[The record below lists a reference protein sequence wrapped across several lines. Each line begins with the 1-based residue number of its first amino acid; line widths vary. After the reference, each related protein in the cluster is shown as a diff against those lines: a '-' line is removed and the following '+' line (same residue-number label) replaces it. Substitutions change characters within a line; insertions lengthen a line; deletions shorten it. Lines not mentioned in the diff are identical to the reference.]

1 MTSTTLRGNICLLIA
16 LLCLAAVPTNAQ
28 SRFDKWKFPARTT
41 KKGPNGL
48 EGVVDAT
55 GQWVAQPYFDHILFP
70 FRCYLGEARYKG
82 SDGYYIIDPNFNIV
96 GNRTY
101 PFTDITPYYV
111 TINDHP
117 NCYIINAQGQRISDY
132 YTEIEMWDYG
142 TDWDGELLFCRRK
155 DNGKWDI
162 LGADM
167 KRIGNGPVD
176 GDRRYGDRM
185 YDVWPYP
192 LRNNADGHNE
202 NIIGLIR
209 FVKDRHY
216 GLMNMAGE
224 VIVPPIY
231 ADIDNLYLDDDIY
244 TKTKYKGTQC
254 TPEQLERT
262 ALFTCETD
270 RGTIVVCDAMGQ
282 TVIPEQKRPKYMVKH
297 MAKNMVKYLGPYL
310 ARANDNDKLWQS
322 RITAPYYEFIA
333 RVDKCLITEVPKTAK
348 TQNLLAMAQADQAQK
363 DRLLAQQQRKEAA
376 ARQRQQAQ
384 ARANNRS
391 ASTQSNRRS
400 TAQAQTRRSTSQAS
414 AGIPHPAYGTL
425 PSSNSTYFYGKTGG
439 KAGEVSLNI
448 TGHSNGGCWIQLRAY
463 NIGIYAHNFGP
474 DNVKYESNYIVVG
487 GRFFQPGF
495 LNYTQGTYIDAPT
508 IKIAKDWS
516 HIIYIDLQGR
526 QSVYDR
532 PIAEAVYRQHEANV
546 NRYNAQHGLFE
557 HDKNYQRQEAEYN
570 NRRAQEMRSN
580 SPSGNT
586 QRRQSSTRRPANK
599 KMDVR
604 VDDPNYTGSTER
616 AWCEQCQK
624 WDIPHRHIKK

>member
-1 MTSTTLRGNICLLIA
+1 MTSTTLRGSFSLLIT
-16 LLCLAAVPTNAQ
+16 LLCLSAVPANAQ
-28 SRFDKWKFPARTT
+28 SRFDKWKFPTRTT
-41 KKGPNGL
+41 KKGANGL
-48 EGVVDAT
+48 EGVVDAS
-55 GQWVAQPYFDHILFP
+55 GQWVVQPYFDFLHFP
-70 FRCYLGEARYKG
+70 YRCYLGEAKYKG
-82 SDGYYIIDPNFNIV
+82 SDKYYVIDRNFNIV
-96 GNRTY
+96 GDGAY

-111 TINDHP
+111 IVRDYP
-117 NCYIINAQGQRISDY
+117 NCYAINARGQRISDI
-132 YTEIEMWDYG
+132 YTEIQRWDYG
-142 TDWDGELLFCRRK
+142 SDWEGELIFCRRK

-185 YDVWPYP
+185 YDVCPYTM
-192 LRNNADGHNE
+192 RNNADGHDE
-202 NIIGLIR
+202 KIIGLIR

-216 GLMNMAGE
+216 GLMNLAGE
-224 VIVPPIY
+224 IIVPPIY
-231 ADIDNLYLDDDIY
+231 ANIDNLYLDEDIY
-244 TKTKYKGTQC
+244 TKTKYKGAQC

-322 RITAPYYEFIA
+322 RVTAPYYEFIA

-348 TQNLLAMAQADQAQK
+348 TQNLLAMARADQAQK

-384 ARANNRS
+384 ARANSRS
-391 ASTQSNRRS
+391 TSTQTSRRS
-400 TAQAQTRRSTSQAS
+400 TAQAQTRRSTSQTS

-474 DNVKYESNYIVVG
+474 DNVKYEGDYIVVG

-516 HIIYIDLQGR
+516 HIIYIPLKGQ
-526 QSVYDR
+526 QQLYDR
-532 PIAEAVYRQHEANV
+532 PIAESVYRQHEANI

-557 HDKNYQRQEAEYN
+557 YDANHQRQEAEYN

-580 SPSGNT
+580 SPSSSGQQRKNT
-586 QRRQSSTRRPANK
+586 RKPAGK

-604 VDDPNYTGSTER
+604 VDDPNYTGNTER

>member
-1 MTSTTLRGNICLLIA
+1 MTSTSLRSSLCLLAAI
-16 LLCLAAVPTNAQ
+16 LCLTAVPTNAQ
-28 SRFDKWKFPARTT
+28 SRFDKWKFPTRTT

-55 GQWVAQPYFDHILFP
+55 GQWVAQPYFDHIHFP

-96 GNRTY
+96 GNGTY
-101 PFTDITPYYV
+101 PFTYITPYYV
-111 TINDHP
+111 IVRDYP
-117 NCYIINAQGQRISDY
+117 NCYAINARGQRISDI
-132 YTEIEMWDYG
+132 YTEIQRWDYG
-142 TDWDGELLFCRRK
+142 SDWDGELLFCRRK

-192 LRNNADGHNE
+192 LPNNADGHDE
-202 NIIGLIR
+202 EIIGLIR

-216 GLMNMAGE
+216 GLMNLAGE
-224 VIVPPIY
+224 IIVPPIY
-231 ADIDNLYLDDDIY
+231 ANIDNLYLDEDIY
-244 TKTKYKGTQC
+244 TKTKYKGAQC

-322 RITAPYYEFIA
+322 RITAPFYEFIA

-363 DRLLAQQQRKEAA
+363 DRLLAQQQRQEAA

-414 AGIPHPAYGTL
+414 ANIPHPAYGTL

-463 NIGIYAHNFGP
+463 NLGIYARNFGP
-474 DNVKYESNYIVVG
+474 DNVKYEGDYIVVG

-516 HIIYIDLQGR
+516 HIIYIPLKGQ
-526 QSVYDR
+526 QQLYDR
-532 PIAEAVYRQHEANV
+532 PIAESVYRQHEANI

-557 HDKNYQRQEAEYN
+557 YDANYQRQEAEYN

-580 SPSGNT
+580 SPSSSGQQRKNT
-586 QRRQSSTRRPANK
+586 RKPAGK

-604 VDDPNYTGSTER
+604 VDEPNYTGNTER

>member
-1 MTSTTLRGNICLLIA
+1 MTSTDLRRSLSLLIT
-16 LLCLAAVPTNAQ
+16 LLCLSAVTTNAQ
-28 SRFDKWKFPARTT
+28 SRFDKWKFPTCTT
-41 KKGPNGL
+41 KKGANGL
-48 EGVVDAT
+48 EGVVDAS
-55 GQWVAQPYFDHILFP
+55 GQWVVQPYFDRIFFP
-70 FRCYLGEARYKG
+70 YSCYLGEAKYKG
-82 SDGYYIIDPNFNIV
+82 SDKYYVIDRNFNIV
-96 GNRTY
+96 GNGPY

-111 TINDHP
+111 IVRDYP
-117 NCYIINAQGQRISDY
+117 NCYIINGRGQRISDF
-132 YTEIEMWDYG
+132 YTEIKRWDYG
-142 TDWDGELLFCRRK
+142 NDWEGELLFCQRK
-155 DNGKWDI
+155 DNGQWDI

-167 KRIGNGPVD
+167 QRIGNGPVE
-176 GDRRYGDRM
+176 GSRQYGNRM
-185 YDVWPYP
+185 CDISPYE
-192 LRNNADGHNE
+192 LHNNADGHDE
-202 NIIGLIR
+202 DIIGLIR
-209 FVKDRHY
+209 FAKDRHY
-216 GLMNMAGE
+216 GLMNLAGE
-224 VIVPPIY
+224 IIVPPVY
-231 ADIDNLYLDDDIY
+231 AEIDELCLDEDIY
-244 TKTKYKGTQC
+244 TRTKYKGAQC
-254 TPEQLERT
+254 TPEQIERT
-262 ALFTCETD
+262 ALFTCQTD
-270 RGTIVVCDAMGQ
+270 RGTIVVLDAMGQ

-297 MAKNMVKYLGPYL
+297 MEKNMAKYLGPYL
-310 ARANDNDKLWQS
+310 ARANDNDKLW
-322 RITAPYYEFIA
+322 RTRVTAPFYEFIA

-363 DRLLAQQQRKEAA
+363 ERLLAQQQRKEAA

-384 ARANNRS
+384 ARASSRS
-391 ASTQSNRRS
+391 SATQGTRRS
-400 TAQAQTRRSTSQAS
+400 TAQTQARRSTSQTS
-414 AGIPHPAYGTL
+414 TSIPHPAYGTL
-425 PSSNSTYFYGKTGG
+425 PSSNSTYFYGKSGG

-463 NIGIYAHNFGP
+463 NLGIYARDFGP
-474 DNVKYESNYIVVG
+474 DNVKYEGDYIVVG
-487 GRFFQPGF
+487 GRFYQPGF
-495 LNYTQGTYIDAPT
+495 LNYTQGTYLDAPT

-557 HDKNYQRQEAEYN
+557 YDKNYQRQEAEYN

-586 QRRQSSTRRPANK
+586 QRSQSGTRRPANK

>member
-1 MTSTTLRGNICLLIA
+1 MTSTTLRSSLCLLAAI
-16 LLCLAAVPTNAQ
+16 LCLTAVPANAQ
-28 SRFDKWKFPARTT
+28 SRFDKWKFPTRTT
-41 KKGPNGL
+41 KKGANGL
-48 EGVVDAT
+48 EGVVDAS
-55 GQWVAQPYFDHILFP
+55 GQWVVQPYFDFLHFP
-70 FRCYLGEARYKG
+70 YRCYLGEAKYKG
-82 SDGYYIIDPNFNIV
+82 SDKYYIIDRNFNIV
-96 GNRTY
+96 GNGTY

-111 TINDHP
+111 IVRDYP
-117 NCYIINAQGQRISDY
+117 NCYAINARGQRISDI
-132 YTEIEMWDYG
+132 YTEIQRWDYG
-142 TDWDGELLFCRRK
+142 SDWEGELIFCRRK

-185 YDVWPYP
+185 YDVCPYTM
-192 LRNNADGHNE
+192 RNNADGHDE
-202 NIIGLIR
+202 KIIGLIR

-216 GLMNMAGE
+216 GLMNLAGE
-224 VIVPPIY
+224 IIVPPIY
-231 ADIDNLYLDDDIY
+231 ANIDNLYLDEDIY
-244 TKTKYKGTQC
+244 TKTKYKGAQC

-282 TVIPEQKRPKYMVKH
+282 TVIPEQKRPKHMVKH

-322 RITAPYYEFIA
+322 RVTAPYYEFIA

-384 ARANNRS
+384 ARANSRS
-391 ASTQSNRRS
+391 TSTQTSRRS

-414 AGIPHPAYGTL
+414 ANIPHPAYGTL

-516 HIIYIDLQGR
+516 HIIYIPLKGQ
-526 QSVYDR
+526 QQLYDR
-532 PIAEAVYRQHEANV
+532 PIAESVYRQHEANI

-557 HDKNYQRQEAEYN
+557 YDANHQRQEAEYN

-580 SPSGNT
+580 SPSSSGQQRKNT
-586 QRRQSSTRRPANK
+586 RKPAGK

-604 VDDPNYTGSTER
+604 VDEPNYTGNTER

>member
-1 MTSTTLRGNICLLIA
+1 MPTISIQRSLLIA
-16 LLCLAAVPTNAQ
+16 LLGLSTVVSSAQ
-28 SRFDKWKFPARTT
+28 SRFDKWKFPTCTT

-48 EGVVDAT
+48 EGIVDAT
-55 GQWVAQPYFDHILFP
+55 GKWVAQPYFDHILFP

-82 SDGYYIIDPNFNIV
+82 SNDYYIIDQNFNIV
-96 GNRTY
+96 GNGPY
-101 PFTDITPYYV
+101 PFVDITPYYV
-111 TINDHP
+111 IVRDYP
-117 NCYIINAQGQRISDY
+117 NCYAINARGQRISDY

-142 TDWDGELLFCRRK
+142 TDWKGELLFCRRK

-167 KRIGNGPVD
+167 QRIGNGPVD
-176 GDRRYGDRM
+176 GDRQYGDRM

-244 TKTKYKGTQC
+244 TQTKYKGAQC

-262 ALFTCETD
+262 ALFTCKTD
-270 RGTIVVCDAMGQ
+270 RGTIVVIDAMGQ
-282 TVIPEQKRPKYMVKH
+282 TVIPEQKRPSHMVKH
-297 MAKNMVKYLGPYL
+297 MKKNMVKYLGPYL
-310 ARANDNDKLWQS
+310 ARANDNDKLWKT

-384 ARANNRS
+384 ARANSRS
-391 ASTQSNRRS
+391 TSTQTSRRS

-414 AGIPHPAYGTL
+414 ANIPHPAYGTL

-463 NIGIYAHNFGP
+463 NLGIYAHNFGP
-474 DNVKYESNYIVVG
+474 DNVKYESDYIVVG

-516 HIIYIDLQGR
+516 HIIYIPLKGQ
-526 QSVYDR
+526 QQLYDR
-532 PIAEAVYRQHEANV
+532 PIAESVYRQHEANV

-557 HDKNYQRQEAEYN
+557 YDANHQRQEAEYN

-580 SPSGNT
+580 SPSSSGQQRKNT
-586 QRRQSSTRRPANK
+586 RKPAGK

-604 VDDPNYTGSTER
+604 VDEPNYTGKTER

>member
-1 MTSTTLRGNICLLIA
+1 MTSTSLRSSLCLLAAI
-16 LLCLAAVPTNAQ
+16 LCLTAVPANAQ
-28 SRFDKWKFPARTT
+28 SRFDKWKFPTRTT
-41 KKGPNGL
+41 KKGANGL
-48 EGVVDAT
+48 EGVVDAS
-55 GQWVAQPYFDHILFP
+55 GQWVVQPYFDFLHFP
-70 FRCYLGEARYKG
+70 YRCYLGEAKYKG
-82 SDGYYIIDPNFNIV
+82 SDKYYVIDRNFNIV
-96 GNRTY
+96 GNGTY

-111 TINDHP
+111 IVRDYP
-117 NCYIINAQGQRISDY
+117 NCYAINARGQRISDI
-132 YTEIEMWDYG
+132 YTEIQRWDYG
-142 TDWDGELLFCRRK
+142 SDWEGELIFCRRK

-185 YDVWPYP
+185 YDVCPYTM
-192 LRNNADGHNE
+192 RNNADGHDE
-202 NIIGLIR
+202 KIIGLIR

-216 GLMNMAGE
+216 GLMNLAGE
-224 VIVPPIY
+224 IIVPPIY
-231 ADIDNLYLDDDIY
+231 ANIDNLYLDEDIY
-244 TKTKYKGTQC
+244 TKTKYKGAQC

-322 RITAPYYEFIA
+322 RVTAPYYEFIA

-384 ARANNRS
+384 ARANSRS
-391 ASTQSNRRS
+391 TSTQTSRRS

-414 AGIPHPAYGTL
+414 ANIPHPAYGTL

-448 TGHSNGGCWIQLRAY
+448 TGHANGGCWIQLRAY
-463 NIGIYAHNFGP
+463 NLGIYAHNFGP
-474 DNVKYESNYIVVG
+474 DNVKYEGDYIVVG

-586 QRRQSSTRRPANK
+586 QRSQSSTSRPANK